1 MKLGLSLTLSNPVE
15 TTLTFASDFHV
26 SYSQHSAPTCISR
39 RAVYLCRA
47 VHTVLVIVT
56 GPRFL
61 YRASHHES
69 TKHGWKR

>member
-1 MKLGLSLTLSNPVE
+1 MKPGLSLTLFYPEE
-15 TTLTFASDFHV
+15 TTLTFTSDFHV

-47 VHTVLVIVT
+47 VHTVLVTVT

-69 TKHGWKR
+69 AKHGWKR